1 MKSDYEKAIQKYFTA
16 CIILGVMLILLWNI
30 AYFTMRSYIG
40 AVISFFALLLI
51 IKFAIRMIANKT
63 LCPVL
68 FEKLD
73 AFAFQKI
80 INDKRFVAPV
90 TYRIGAAIFTGDY
103 QTVVNIAVSQMR
115 KKKCSIKVKSFCLSI
130 LARAYFELRDF
141 EKLRA
146 LLAKYEEYKE
156 QYPSKSFLRTTDS
169 VWRYYQYFLDQN
181 YEACK
186 AVCRE
191 RDAAHNPKAWGAKI
205 QKLQNDF
212 LYAVACYENRETD
225 AAKES
230 FEHIISYAP
239 RMNVASISQKYV
251 EAIDQNRSPLLPDTE
266 VLPDDSY
273 QMHDA
278 RTAAKI
284 RRYGII
290 KRIVIIIVVALL
302 ALTYYIDKR
311 EKDEIR
317 SFEVKLN
324 DALAEKYGEAV
335 WIDHF
340 GLEKGE
346 VYVASLCLAKNG
358 NELDLV
364 EVVSSDRDVTFD
376 VLTVVE
382 DIEIDSYYCTE
393 GPFNDYYIGYE
404 ISSKEPAAEPLYY
417 LSEFDYNNNTYW
429 FYIDYIE
436 IIPKN

>member
-230 FEHIISYAP
+230 FEHVISYAP

-302 ALTYYIDKR
+302 VR
-311 EKDEIR
+311 EAIADYTEISR
-317 SFEVKLN
+317 YESKLN
-324 DALAEKYGEAV
+324 DAIAGSYDQAAFVKYFNLKKDGYDVEA
-335 WIDHF
+335 ICLIESGDR
-340 GLEKGE
+340 LDM
-346 VYVASLCLAKNG
+346 ASIVTYDNG
-358 NELDLV
+358 KTSDLV
-364 EVVSSDRDVTFD
+364 M
-376 VLTVVE
+376 LVE
-382 DIEIDSYYCTE
+382 EIEPNLYYCVKSTAS
-393 GPFNDYYIGYE
+393 GYYIGFQIYTTE
-404 ISSKEPAAEPLYY
+404 VKNKECYY
-417 LSEFDYNNNTYW
+417 TTEFIFNEKSYWLCVDYLETTS
-429 FYIDYIE
+429 
-436 IIPKN
+436 PS